1 MRAGAF
7 LGVSLIVAP
16 HDGRNIVQISSR
28 EQLVFPA
35 QAILVFAS
43 RPISVTHR
51 PSPHVRDP
59 SFETVGKN
67 PPNPPEETH
76 HRHFGRSAFFQNRVG
91 RLLAITVKMSGALLR
106 TPAARSMN

>member
-7 LGVSLIVAP
+7 LGASLIVAP

-51 PSPHVRDP
+51 RSPHVRDP
-59 SFETVGKN
+59 SFETAAKTGHLLLLLPLVQLQTLPIKN
-67 PPNPPEETH
+67 ST
-76 HRHFGRSAFFQNRVG
+76 RVALG
-91 RLLAITVKMSGALLR
+91 ITQEV
-106 TPAARSMN
+106 

>member
-7 LGVSLIVAP
+7 LGASLIVAA
-16 HDGRNIVQISSR
+16 HDGRNIMQISSR

-51 PSPHVRDP
+51 RSPHVRDP
-59 SFETVGKN
+59 SFETAAKTGHLPVLLLVLGFV
-67 PPNPPEETH
+67 PVLVLLLFMVLVLLLFFLPLPVVFVSL
-76 HRHFGRSAFFQNRVG
+76 FG
-91 RLLAITVKMSGALLR
+91 VK
-106 TPAARSMN
+106 